1 MSTFPALGQQQRV
14 GPPRVDGATIA
25 TGGLVVVVAGL
36 AWLGVAHPTSWMAAG
51 ANVGVLAGAT
61 PYVLAWGVM
70 MAAMML
76 PSAAPTI
83 VLYTGMRRNA
93 ARAGNRGVGGVA
105 FAAVYV
111 ALWLAFGLP
120 VYAIERTVAAAAA
133 GSHQVATL
141 LPYGA
146 ALTLA
151 AAGVYQFTPLKKAC
165 LTVCQHPFA
174 FLLARWRD
182 GYLGSLG
189 MAWQHALYCI
199 GCCWGLMIVLVAAG
213 AMSLPWVLLIT
224 AVVVAEKFLPD
235 APGDWVARLVGVG
248 LLVAGLAI
256 AIHPQFVTGVPGMNP
271 GMQPNMKPNTTMNM
285 NMNGM

>member
-1 MSTFPALGQQQRV
+1 MSTFPALSPQQRV
-14 GPPRVDGATIA
+14 GPPRLDGATLA

-51 ANVGVLAGAT
+51 GNAGVLAGAA
-61 PYVLAWGVM
+61 PYLLGWGVM

-76 PSAAPTI
+76 PSAAPMI
-83 VLYTGMRRNA
+83 ALYAGMRRNA
-93 ARAGNRGVGGVA
+93 ARAGNRGVGGVL
-105 FAAVYV
+105 FASVYV

-120 VYAIERTVAAAAA
+120 VYVIERTVAAAA
-133 GSHQVATL
+133 GSSHQVASL

-151 AAGVYQFTPLKKAC
+151 AAGIYQFTPLKKAC
-165 LTVCQHPFA
+165 LSVCQHPFA
-174 FLLARWRD
+174 FLLGRWRD
-182 GYLGSLG
+182 GYLGSLR

-224 AVVVAEKFLPD
+224 AVVLAEKFLPE

-256 AIHPQFVTGVPGMNP
+256 AIHPQFVTNVPGMN
-271 GMQPNMKPNTTMNM
+271 PNMKPNTTMNM
-285 NMNGM
+285 NGM

>member
-1 MSTFPALGQQQRV
+1 MKTAPALGQQQRV
-14 GPPRVDGATIA
+14 GPPRVDGATLA

-36 AWLGVAHPTSWMAAG
+36 AWLGLAHPTSWMAASG
-51 ANVGVLAGAT
+51 TAGVLAGAT
-61 PYVLAWGVM
+61 PYLLAWGVM

-83 VLYTGMRRNA
+83 ALYAGMRRNA
-93 ARAGNRGVGGVA
+93 ARAGNRGAGGVL
-105 FAAVYV
+105 FASVYV

-120 VYAIERTVAAAAA
+120 VYAIERTVAAAAT
-133 GSHQVATL
+133 GSHQVASL

-182 GYLGSLG
+182 GYLGSLK

-224 AVVVAEKFLPD
+224 AVVLAEKFLPE
-235 APGDWVARLVGVG
+235 APGDWVARLVGVA

-256 AIHPQFVTGVPGMNP
+256 AIHPQFVTNVPGMNP
-271 GMQPNMKPNTTMNM
+271 SMSPSMKPNTTMNM
-285 NMNGM
+285 NGM

>member
-1 MSTFPALGQQQRV
+1 MSTFPALSPQQRV
-14 GPPRVDGATIA
+14 GPPRLDGATLA
-25 TGGLVVVVAGL
+25 TAGLVVVVAGL
-36 AWLGVAHPTSWMAAG
+36 AWVGVAHPTSWMGAG
-51 ANVGVLAGAT
+51 DNAGVLAGAV
-61 PYVLAWGVM
+61 PYLLGWGVM

-83 VLYTGMRRNA
+83 ALYAGMRRNA
-93 ARAGNRGVGGVA
+93 ARAGNRGVGGVL
-105 FAAVYV
+105 FASVYV

-120 VYAIERTVAAAAA
+120 VYVIERTVAAAA
-133 GSHQVATL
+133 GSSHQVASL

-151 AAGVYQFTPLKKAC
+151 AAGIYQFTPLKKAC
-165 LTVCQHPFA
+165 LSVCQHPFA
-174 FLLARWRD
+174 FLLGRWRD
-182 GYLGSLG
+182 GYLGSLR

-224 AVVVAEKFLPD
+224 AVVLAEKFLPE

-256 AIHPQFVTGVPGMNP
+256 AIHPQFVTNVPGMN
-271 GMQPNMKPNTTMNM
+271 PNMKPNTTMNM
-285 NMNGM
+285 NGM